1 MKITE
6 KVSFKIASEA
16 SYIFILSGQ
25 KLIKN
30 AKNGHFWRVFENAIF
45 WVIFKHCADRLCL
58 TTSLFPLLSSKKII
72 LVTSACF
79 RSMATTAGDQK
90 WLWKMVVLR
99 TTLVHNVRG
108 WWQGRN
114 IVLQLIWDTDKKDSY
129 VINIFMIE
137 YLIFVHCST
146 KIKKPICTVLKIT
159 EKVTVNMASEGSH
172 IYILGGQKFI
182 KTSKWSNLAS
192 FWKPEETGQTVLPD
206 RSTLFGGNFWHF

>member
-1 MKITE
+1 MRSTLSTFNYLTIKYQCDPEPQCLKIAQ

-16 SYIFILSGQ
+16 SYVYILSGQ
-25 KLIKN
+25 KFIKN

-45 WVIFKHCADRLCL
+45 WVIFKHCADRLG

-114 IVLQLIWDTDKKDSY
+114 IVLQLIWDTDKKIPMSSTFLWLSTDMHGVWKSQKKSLIQHCD
-129 VINIFMIE
+129 INCWKIVWKLLQMSHLNF
-137 YLIFVHCST
+137 LVFV
-146 KIKKPICTVLKIT
+146 V
-159 EKVTVNMASEGSH
+159 
-172 IYILGGQKFI
+172 
-182 KTSKWSNLAS
+182 
-192 FWKPEETGQTVLPD
+192 
-206 RSTLFGGNFWHF
+206 